1 MADEMPAESG
11 QRGQRRAPEGIGR
24 RRLVVGAHYGLSAW
38 LLQRITAAVLAL
50 YLLFLLGTAL
60 AVARLDYDGWAGLF
74 APVWMKL
81 VTLIALGALFYH
93 AWVGIRDIWMDYVKP
108 VGARLGLQVATGL
121 FLLYCAA
128 WSVQILWSV

>member
-1 MADEMPAESG
+1 MADDQPGGAG
-11 QRGQRRAPEGIGR
+11 HRRAPAGIGG
-24 RRLVVGAHYGLSAW
+24 RRLVVGAHYGLQQW
-38 LLQRITAAVLAL
+38 LLQRITAVVLAL

-60 AVARLDYDGWAGLF
+60 SVARLDYDGWAGLF

-81 VTLIALGALFYH
+81 VTLISLAALFYH
-93 AWVGIRDIWMDYVKP
+93 AWVGIRDIWMDYVKS
-108 VGARLGLQVATGL
+108 VGVRLGLQVGTVL